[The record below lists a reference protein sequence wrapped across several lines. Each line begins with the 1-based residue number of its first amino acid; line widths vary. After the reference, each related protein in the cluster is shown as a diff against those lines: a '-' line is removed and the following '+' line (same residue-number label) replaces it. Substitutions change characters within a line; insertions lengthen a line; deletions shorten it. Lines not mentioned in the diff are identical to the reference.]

1 MIKAVIF
8 DMDGLLIDSEPFWRK
23 AEQEAFLEVGIT
35 LTDADCRETMGYRLN
50 EVVEL
55 WYERHPWKVKTIV
68 EVEERILS
76 LVSNYIAADGK
87 PMPGVLEILTECQK
101 RRLKIAIASSS
112 PISLINSV
120 VHVLQMEGEFDLLKS
135 AQHEEFGKPHPAV
148 FISTAKELD
157 VLPHECLVLEDSF
170 HGVVAALAAKMPVVA
185 VPDSEMISDK
195 RFNAATLTIKSLID
209 FDWNR
214 LPNEIT
220 F

>member
-23 AEQEAFLEVGIT
+23 AEQEAFSEVGIT

-55 WYERHPWKVKTIV
+55 WYERHPWKGKTIA

-76 LVSNYIAADGK
+76 LVSKYILADGK
-87 PMPGVLEILTECQK
+87 PMPGVMEVLAQCQK
-101 RRLKIAIASSS
+101 RGLKIAIASSS
-112 PISLINSV
+112 PMSLINSV
-120 VHVLQMEGEFDLLKS
+120 VEVLQMQGKFDLLQS

-148 FISTAKELD
+148 FITTAKQLD
-157 VLPHECLVLEDSF
+157 VLPHECLVLEDSL

-195 RFNAATLTIKSLID
+195 RFNAATLTIKSLED

-214 LPNEIT
+214 LPKEIT

>member
-23 AEQEAFLEVGIT
+23 AEQEAFSEVDIM

-55 WYERHPWKVKTIV
+55 WYARHPWKGKTME

-76 LVSNYIAADGK
+76 LVSKYILAEGK
-87 PMPGVLEILTECQK
+87 PMPGVTEVLAECQ
-101 RRLKIAIASSS
+101 RRKLKIAIASSS
-112 PISLINSV
+112 PMSLIISV
-120 VHVLQMEGEFDLLKS
+120 VKVLQMEGAFHALHS
-135 AQHEEFGKPHPAV
+135 AQYEAFGKPHPAV
-148 FISTAKELD
+148 FIATTKQLD
-157 VLPHECLVLEDSF
+157 VLPHQCLVLEDSF
-170 HGVVAALAAKMPVVA
+170 HGVVAALAAKMPVIA

-214 LPNEIT
+214 LPKEIT